1 MQDEQMDIEEENS
14 IIFGKENFIGKIEGP
29 ILDDYKVIRK
39 IGKGGYGKVYEI
51 KSKKTGEIRAC
62 KHLSKVSIA
71 DLEKFEREINIL
83 IKTDHPHIIKLY
95 EIYESQR
102 SLYLVMEQCKGGEVF
117 NKIIEHIRLKEM
129 YTEKDAANIFQQ
141 LMSSVEY
148 CHNNGICHRDLKP
161 ENLLYLNKGEEKD
174 NPIRVID
181 FGLSQIFIGRKLKT
195 PVGTIYYI
203 APEVFKGNY
212 TEKCDIWSAGVILY
226 MLLSG
231 DSPFAGPNNA
241 VILSKILKL
250 KYSFPD
256 DKWKNIS
263 KEAKDLLQH
272 MLIPEPERY
281 NAKQVLAH
289 PWFKNA
295 SNIPLIH
302 LNFDP
307 IFFNEY
313 LNSSYLKKF
322 FLVFIASRIDEN
334 EILNLKKLFEAFNQS
349 KDGQISI
356 DELQSGL
363 ANLNPKNIDKDAVIN
378 LFNTIDVD
386 KNARIDYTEFLAA
399 TLPKEKYLKKE
410 KLYEAFRA
418 FDKYNLGYI
427 SKEKIMEIL
436 RVDKSREKEIE
447 LYIKDADEN
456 GDGVIDFNEFLKLM
470 GYSDIKNE
478 K

>member
-1 MQDEQMDIEEENS
+1 M
-14 IIFGKENFIGKIEGP
+14 
-29 ILDDYKVIRK
+29 
-39 IGKGGYGKVYEI
+39 
-51 KSKKTGEIRAC
+51 
-62 KHLSKVSIA
+62 
-71 DLEKFEREINIL
+71 
-83 IKTDHPHIIKLY
+83 
-95 EIYESQR
+95 
-102 SLYLVMEQCKGGEVF
+102 
-117 NKIIEHIRLKEM
+117 
-129 YTEKDAANIFQQ
+129 
-141 LMSSVEY
+141 
-148 CHNNGICHRDLKP
+148 
-161 ENLLYLNKGEEKD
+161 
-174 NPIRVID
+174 
-181 FGLSQIFIGRKLKT
+181 
-195 PVGTIYYI
+195 
-203 APEVFKGNY
+203 
-212 TEKCDIWSAGVILY
+212 
-226 MLLSG
+226 
-231 DSPFAGPNNA
+231 
-241 VILSKILKL
+241 
-250 KYSFPD
+250 
-256 DKWKNIS
+256 
-263 KEAKDLLQH
+263 
-272 MLIPEPERY
+272 
-281 NAKQVLAH
+281 
-289 PWFKNA
+289 
-295 SNIPLIH
+295 
-302 LNFDP
+302 
-307 IFFNEY
+307 
-313 LNSSYLKKF
+313 
-322 FLVFIASRIDEN
+322 VFIASRIDEN